1 VPTRDSQGI
10 SKVEFG
16 PFRLDAAKRVLWRDG
31 RVVPLPPK
39 ALDLLVALVEQRGD
53 VVTKDELLKRV
64 WPDTFVEE
72 ANLSVNVSALR
83 KALGDGPGG
92 RPYIETLSRR
102 GYRFAALEAPAA
114 GELPT
119 LAVLPFIALGRGG
132 QDDAYLGAGLADAL
146 ITRLGGTG
154 RVAVRPTSAVLKHA
168 GRDPREV
175 GRELQVDAVLEGK
188 IQRRGSRLRVTVQL
202 LPLSSLAAAW
212 AETFDEESTN
222 VFAVQDRIAERVAA
236 ALDLEL
242 GAADRE
248 RLTRR
253 HTGDSAAYESYLKGR
268 YFWSRFTGQW
278 LERALGFFRE
288 AVEKDPGFCLPHAGL
303 ADAYLV
309 LGFSGLVPPK
319 EAWALAGEEARRAL
333 AIDETVAE
341 AHVSLGYVRLFEE
354 WDWRRA
360 GAELRRAVALSPA
373 SAGARQWHGLYLDM
387 LGRFE
392 EARAEIER
400 AREIDP
406 LSLVT
411 AALLAF
417 QSYLARE
424 QDRGLAECR
433 RVVDLDPNHFLGRWS
448 LGLALQ
454 ALGRHREAAV
464 EHRKALKLSGG
475 SPLMQAVLARS
486 LALSGRRAEA
496 KRLLAAL
503 DRASRESRA
512 GFYGSATVHLALGD
526 EDEALARLEAATGE
540 RDPWLVWLNVDPM
553 LEGLRGHRR
562 FQSLVRLVYGV
573 PQGALAPPRNA
584 PPRKRTL

>member
-31 RVVPLPPK
+31 RIVPLPPK
-39 ALDLLVALVEQRGD
+39 ALDLLAALVEQRGD

-83 KALGDGPGG
+83 KALGEGPEGQ
-92 RPYIETLSRR
+92 PYIETVSRR
-102 GYRFAALEAPAA
+102 GYRFAALPVPDAA
-114 GELPT
+114 GLPT

-132 QDDAYLGAGLADAL
+132 EDTYFGAGLADAL

-168 GRDPREV
+168 GRDPREA
-175 GRELQVDAVLEGK
+175 GRDLQVDAVLEGK

-202 LPLSSLAAAW
+202 LPLAGSTPAW
-212 AETFDEESTN
+212 AETFDEEATN
-222 VFAVQDRIAERVAA
+222 VFAVQDRIAEQVAA

-242 GAADRE
+242 GAAERE

-253 HTGDSAAYESYLKGR
+253 HTANAAAYESYLKGR
-268 YFWSRFTGQW
+268 YFWSRFTGEW

-288 AVEKDPGFCLPHAGL
+288 AVEKDPDFCLPHAGL

-319 EAWALAGEEARRAL
+319 EAWRLAGEEARRAL
-333 AIDETVAE
+333 AVDETVAD
-341 AHVSLGYVRLFEE
+341 AHVSLGYVRLFEA

-360 GAELRRAVALSPA
+360 GAELRRAVALSPG
-373 SAGARQWHGLYLDM
+373 SAAARQWHGLYLDM

-392 EARAEIER
+392 EARAEVER
-400 AREIDP
+400 ARQLDP

-417 QSYLARE
+417 QSYLARDHE
-424 QDRGLAECR
+424 RGFAECR

-454 ALGRHREAAV
+454 ALGRHREAVV

-475 SPLMQAVLARS
+475 SPLMQPVLARS
-486 LALSGRRAEA
+486 LALSGQRAEA
-496 KRLLAAL
+496 KKLLAGL
-503 DRASRESRA
+503 DRASGESRA
-512 GFYGSATVHLALGD
+512 GYYASATVHLALGD
-526 EDEALARLEAATGE
+526 EATALARLEAATSA
-540 RDPWLVWLNVDPM
+540 RDPWLVWLNTDPM
-553 LEGLRGHRR
+553 LDALRGHRR
-562 FQSLVRLVYGV
+562 FRALARRVYGA
-573 PQGALAPPRNA
+573 PQGDLAPPRRA
-584 PPRKRTL
+584 PPRKRRL

>member
-1 VPTRDSQGI
+1 MPIRDSQEI

-31 RVVPLPPK
+31 RIVPLPPK

-53 VVTKDELLKRV
+53 VVTKDELMKRV

-83 KALGDGPGG
+83 KALRDGPEG
-92 RPYIETLSRR
+92 RPYIETVSRR

-114 GELPT
+114 ADLPT
-119 LAVLPFIALGRGG
+119 LAVLPFIALSRG

-168 GRDPREV
+168 GRDPREA

-202 LPLSSLAAAW
+202 LPLSGPTPAW

-222 VFAVQDRIAERVAA
+222 VFAVQDRIAEQVAA
-236 ALDLEL
+236 ALDLQL

-253 HTGDSAAYESYLKGR
+253 DTGDAAAYESYLKGR
-268 YFWSRFTGQW
+268 YFWSRFTGEW

-288 AVEKDPGFCLPHAGL
+288 AEEKDPGFSLPHAGL
-303 ADAYLV
+303 ADAYLI

-319 EAWALAGEEARRAL
+319 EAWDLAGKEARRAL

-341 AHVSLGYVRLFEE
+341 AHISLGYVRLFQE

-373 SAGARQWHGLYLDM
+373 SAAARQWHGLYLDM

-400 AREIDP
+400 ARQIDP

-417 QSYLARE
+417 QSYLTRDHE
-424 QDRGLAECR
+424 RGLAECR

-454 ALGRHREAAV
+454 ALGRHREAVA

-475 SPLMQAVLARS
+475 SVLMKAVLARS
-486 LALSGRRAEA
+486 LALAGRPAEA
-496 KRLLAAL
+496 RKILKELERANRETRAGSYPIATVRLPLGDADGALAA
-503 DRASRESRA
+503 
-512 GFYGSATVHLALGD
+512 
-526 EDEALARLEAATGE
+526 LEAATEE
-540 RDPWLVWLNVDPM
+540 RDPWLVWLKVDPM
-553 LEGLRGHRR
+553 LDALRGHRR
-562 FQSLVRLVYGV
+562 YESLVRRVFGA
-573 PQGALAPPRNA
+573 PQGAFAPALSA
-584 PPRKRTL
+584 PPRKRRL